1 MVMNNMRAFF
11 FINNSKKKITIRGK
25 IFAAIASKREFMRL
39 VPSRAIQVIQDV
51 MEHGERKGKT
61 GWRNIPVQL
70 HLEHA
75 KRHIELYFAGDRS
88 EPHLRH
94 AFCRLMMA
102 VIINESTEE
111 VKP

>member
-1 MVMNNMRAFF
+1 MVMNNVNAY
-11 FINNSKKKITIRGK
+11 ILISQPEKKRTIRGK
-25 IFAAIASKREFMRL
+25 IFAAVASKREYLRL
-39 VPSRAIQVIQDV
+39 VPAGAVQVLQDV

-61 GWRNIPVQL
+61 GWRKLPVSH
-70 HLEHA
+70 HLERA

-102 VIINESTEE
+102 VMIDESR
-111 VKP
+111 KI